1 MKLPPDGFTGP
12 GGGCGDS
19 DVGGETRSA
28 RACNGSGAAFLG
40 PLRAPVRG
48 ALHYGFRSLLSVPD
62 PLAPGVP
69 QEGSPSACAAFGLR

>member
-1 MKLPPDGFTGP
+1 MKLPPDGSRVRAE
-12 GGGCGDS
+12 GGGDS
-19 DVGGETRSA
+19 AVGGETRSA

-40 PLRAPVRG
+40 PLRAPVLG

-69 QEGSPSACAAFGLR
+69 QEDSPSACAAFGLR